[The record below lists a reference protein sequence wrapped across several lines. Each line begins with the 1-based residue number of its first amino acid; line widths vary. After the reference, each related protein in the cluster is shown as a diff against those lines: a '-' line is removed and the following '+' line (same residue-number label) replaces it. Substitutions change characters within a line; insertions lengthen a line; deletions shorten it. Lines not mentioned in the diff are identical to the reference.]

1 MAKKSKGFGKSSN
14 QQYSQIDQQAMAKLK
29 RKLQSGPFSH
39 ITDIVV
45 NPEGFAKMSEV
56 LAEFVSPYQRI
67 AKSRNAY
74 ESLLEI
80 AILAWNIS
88 ILPED
93 KQQKFFDKA
102 IQQVIKLD
110 SLTQQDIK
118 NLLNDLLTRKKKYF
132 ADDKRLIMDFQLQ
145 EIGSRYH
152 LSVATRLME

>member
-1 MAKKSKGFGKSSN
+1 MAKKSKGFGKSLD
-14 QQYSQIDQQAMAKLK
+14 QQDSLIDQQAMAKLK
-29 RKLQSGPFSH
+29 RKLRSGPFSN
-39 ITDIVV
+39 TDVVV

-56 LAEFVSPYQRI
+56 LAEFVSPYQHI
-67 AKSRNAY
+67 AKSRKAY
-74 ESLLEI
+74 ESLLGI

-93 KQQKFFDKA
+93 EQQKFFDKA

-118 NLLNDLLTRKKKYF
+118 SLLNDLLTRKKKYF
-132 ADDKRLIMDFQLQ
+132 ADNKRLIMDFQLQ

-152 LSVATRLME
+152 LSVATDSME